1 MLGASLFVVHWLRFG
16 FHSSHYRC
24 QESRRQITWTAVF
37 TIRSNASGSMT
48 FAGGVIDDDFSLYPA
63 SCGAGAAGVGFEM
76 GEPGVHEVPMP
87 PGLDPSP

>member
-1 MLGASLFVVHWLRFG
+1 MADHLDGCVHYQFQRLRLDDLDGVAS
-16 FHSSHYRC
+16 
-24 QESRRQITWTAVF
+24 
-37 TIRSNASGSMT
+37 
-48 FAGGVIDDDFSLYPA
+48 GVIDDDFSLYLV